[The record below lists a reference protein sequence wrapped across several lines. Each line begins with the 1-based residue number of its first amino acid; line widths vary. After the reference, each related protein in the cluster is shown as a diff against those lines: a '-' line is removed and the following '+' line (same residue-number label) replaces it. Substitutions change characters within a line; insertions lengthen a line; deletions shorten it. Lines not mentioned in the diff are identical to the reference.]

1 MHRQQEIED
10 QIRELE
16 EELRESPDDPG
27 LLNEL
32 GVGHHLLGRYEE
44 AEVYFNRALE
54 HDPAHYKAHYNLA
67 NTCVEMER
75 VEEAVNHYLDAL
87 DHKADFVPA
96 LNNLADIYRMAGEEE
111 RALELFEY
119 ITRLQ
124 PEEPTGFFNLGNHL
138 LRMNDTVKAGRAYKR
153 VLELDEGYY
162 EAWNNIGFILKH
174 LGKYEEAIPYY
185 EQCLEIKPDYQ
196 SALNDIRECRR
207 EAEGDS
213 AGSPGGIPG
222 LDLPGPGGEESG

>member
-1 MHRQQEIED
+1 MEEIER
-10 QIRELE
+10 QMSNIRRELE
-16 EELRESPDDPG
+16 EAPDDPE

-32 GVGHHLLGRYEE
+32 GVGHHLLGEYEE
-44 AEVYFNRALE
+44 AEKCFVRAIE
-54 HDPAHYKAHYNLA
+54 ENPGGHAAYYNLA

-75 VEEAVNHYLDAL
+75 IEEAVNHYLDAL
-87 DHKADFVPA
+87 DRKADFVPA

-119 ITRLQ
+119 ITRLE

-196 SALNDIRECRR
+196 PALDDIRECRR
-207 EAEGDS
+207 KAEGDS
-213 AGSPGGIPG
+213 AGSSGRIPG
-222 LDLPGPGGEESG
+222 LDFPGPGGEESG